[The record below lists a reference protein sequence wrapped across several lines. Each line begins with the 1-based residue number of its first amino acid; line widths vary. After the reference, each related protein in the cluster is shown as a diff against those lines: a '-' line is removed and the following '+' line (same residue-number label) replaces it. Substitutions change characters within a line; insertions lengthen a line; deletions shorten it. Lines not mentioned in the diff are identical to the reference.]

1 MIGVEVMD
9 RNWIVV
15 NRYSRSR
22 KKRREERGER
32 REERREKGHRNR
44 GGFMR
49 NTRANRV
56 SLDWTRTGM
65 RMHMYPPSPLLYT
78 PTTDAVPCPS
88 TSTSTKRRRV

>member
-32 REERREKGHRNR
+32 REERGERREERGERREERGERREERRDTEIEVEYQSKQSVIRLDQNR
-44 GGFMR
+44 D
-49 NTRANRV
+49 ADAHV
-56 SLDWTRTGM
+56 PSLSTVI
-65 RMHMYPPSPLLYT
+65 YT
-78 PTTDAVPCPS
+78 HD
-88 TSTSTKRRRV
+88 